1 MELTTKLTDI
11 VRPIEASVQVPGM
24 PEHKFILN
32 MDFSN
37 CTIEDVIML
46 SMSPRRISWANSNRA
61 KGEEHLKTLEPVQSI
76 TVMPIGTRGPVDVEA
91 GFMAKAQSF
100 SADELDA
107 KIAQLTAMKTKTV
120 LRKAS
125 NKAEK

>member
-1 MELTTKLTDI
+1 MELTTKLTGI
-11 VRPIEASVQVPGM
+11 VRPIEASVQWPGA

-76 TVMPIGTRGPVDVEA
+76 VVQPIGSRGPVDVEA
-91 GFMAKAQSF
+91 GFMSKMQSA
-100 SADELDA
+100 SSDELE
-107 KIAQLTAMKTKTV
+107 AQIKKLQAMKAK
-120 LRKAS
+120 K
-125 NKAEK
+125 